1 MIKIYDKESGVL
13 WGEITETQLQF
24 LVGQLEEES
33 STDQDYYLNQATLE
47 MFEAAGAE
55 ADLLALLRRIL
66 GEKEEAEFRWE
77 QG

>member
-1 MIKIYDKESGVL
+1 MIKVYDKESGVL
-13 WGEITETQLQF
+13 WGEMTEAQLQF
-24 LVGQLEEES
+24 LVDQLEEES
-33 STDQDYYLNQATLE
+33 SADQDYYLNQATLE

-77 QG
+77 HG

>member
-1 MIKIYDKESGVL
+1 MIKVYDKESGVL
-13 WGEITETQLQF
+13 WGEMTEAQLQF
-24 LVGQLEEES
+24 LVDQLEEES

>member
-1 MIKIYDKESGVL
+1 MVKVYDKESGVL
-13 WGEITETQLQF
+13 WGEITEAQLQF
-24 LVGQLEEES
+24 LVDQLEEES

-47 MFEAAGAE
+47 MFEEASVD

-66 GEKEEAEFRWE
+66 GEKEETEFRWE

>member
-1 MIKIYDKESGVL
+1 MIKVYDKESGVL
-13 WGEITETQLQF
+13 WGEMTEAQLQF
-24 LVGQLEEES
+24 LVDQLEEES
-33 STDQDYYLNQATLE
+33 SADQDYYLNQATLE

>member
-1 MIKIYDKESGVL
+1 MIKVYDQESGTL
-13 WGEITETQLQF
+13 WGEITEAQLQF
-24 LVGQLEEES
+24 LVDQLEEES
-33 STDQDYYLNQATLE
+33 SSDQDYYLNQATLE
-47 MFEAAGAE
+47 MFEAAGIE